1 MSKLEQ
7 LIKQQQDIA
16 NAIEEERA
24 KGRDEAVANV
34 KSLIKQY
41 SITLREVKSVL
52 TMRKPR
58 THQEAERPS
67 RFIIPISLRT
77 RLQ

>member
-1 MSKLEQ
+1 MSKLDQ
-7 LIKQQQDIA
+7 LLKQQQDIA
-16 NAIEEERA
+16 SAIEEERA

-41 SITLREVKSVL
+41 SITLREVKPVL

-58 THQEAERPS
+58 TTKATTAKRAPAK
-67 RFIIPISLRT
+67 RKTAKR
-77 RLQ
+77 